1 MSANG
6 PIWHLNP
13 LVKLHWRDWGG
24 DAVVLES
31 TSGQTHQLDRLTAAV
46 VAAFEESPA
55 TSADLCARLVDDL
68 VDDLTDDLGDV
79 DAAQLQAS
87 IAPILDRLA
96 LMGWLRP
103 ALP

>member
-1 MSANG
+1 MSADDL
-6 PIWHLNP
+6 IWHLNP
-13 LVKLHWRDWGG
+13 LLKLHWRDWGG

-55 TSADLCARLVDDL
+55 TSADLCARLATDL
-68 VDDLTDDLGDV
+68 SDV
-79 DAAQLQAS
+79 DAVQLQAL
-87 IAPILDRLA
+87 ILPIIDRLA

>member
-1 MSANG
+1 MSADDLV
-6 PIWHLNP
+6 WHLNP
-13 LVKLHWRDWGG
+13 LLKLHWRDWGG

-55 TSADLCARLVDDL
+55 TSTDLCARLAADL
-68 VDDLTDDLGDV
+68 SDV
-79 DAAQLQAS
+79 DGAQLQAS
-87 IAPILDRLA
+87 ISPIIDRLA

>member
-1 MSANG
+1 MSADDL
-6 PIWHLNP
+6 IWHLNP
-13 LVKLHWRDWGG
+13 LLKLHWRDWGG

-55 TSADLCARLVDDL
+55 TSADLCARLAN
-68 VDDLTDDLGDV
+68 DLTDV
-79 DAAQLQAS
+79 DAVQLQAS
-87 IAPILDRLA
+87 ISPIIDRLA

>member
-1 MSANG
+1 MSANDQV
-6 PIWHLNP
+6 WHLNP
-13 LVKLHWRDWGG
+13 LVRLHWRDWGG

-31 TSGQTHQLDRLTAAV
+31 SSGQTHQLDRLTAAV

-55 TSADLCARLVDDL
+55 TSADLCARLVA
-68 VDDLTDDLGDV
+68 DLTDV

-87 IAPILDRLA
+87 MSPIIDRLA

-103 ALP
+103 RLP